1 MDSQSYGFICNPR
14 TIIWD
19 MVQSPF
25 PAQITK
31 WRELRGLTQRQ
42 LAARIGTSSSSLCR
56 WESGE
61 NTPKRDHVE
70 KLDEL
75 LQASGRLL
83 KVWETQTSGSSLP
96 PWMQDLWRLK
106 EEAVHIE
113 FLSPVLVPGLLQSP
127 GYARIVFEHG
137 QPLAGPAEIADLV
150 SMRCAR
156 YDRLRERNDPEIVA
170 VFPHSALTCVP
181 DEVRREQAAHL
192 VSLGRRG
199 RVRLHLVPEGSALI
213 GITSPLLLCR
223 LVDGSRAAS
232 SDHVSGNVL
241 YDETIGF
248 DRLAE
253 LVKRALGS
261 ALPLEQSMEVLERLS
276 T

>member
-1 MDSQSYGFICNPR
+1 MMQ
-14 TIIWD
+14 
-19 MVQSPF
+19 PF

-31 WRELRGLTQRQ
+31 WRDLRGLTQRQ
-42 LAARIGTSSSSLCR
+42 LAARLGTSSSSLCR

-83 KVWETQTSGSSLP
+83 KVWETQTVGSSLP
-96 PWMQDLWRLK
+96 TWMRDLWQLK

-113 FLSPVLVPGLLQSP
+113 FLSPVLVPGFLQSP

-137 QPLAGPAEIADLV
+137 QPLATPSEIDHLV

-156 YDRLRERNDPEIVA
+156 YERLRERNDPEVVA

-181 DEVRREQAAHL
+181 DEVRREQASHL
-192 VSLGRRG
+192 VSLARSG
-199 RVRLHLVPEGSALI
+199 RVRTHLVPEGSALI

-223 LVDGSRAAS
+223 LVDGSRVAS

-241 YDETIGF
+241 YDEGTGF
-248 DRLAE
+248 DRLSE

-261 ALPLEQSMEVLERLS
+261 AFPPEQSVQVLKGLS

>member
-1 MDSQSYGFICNPR
+1 
-14 TIIWD
+14 
-19 MVQSPF
+19 MVQPPF

-42 LAARIGTSSSSLCR
+42 LATRLGTSSSSLCR

-83 KVWETQTSGSSLP
+83 KVWETQTVGSSLP
-96 PWMQDLWRLK
+96 PWMRDLWQLK
-106 EEAVHIE
+106 EEAVYIE
-113 FLSPVLVPGLLQSP
+113 FLSPVLVPGFLQSP

-137 QPLAGPAEIADLV
+137 QPLAPPAEIDHLV

-156 YDRLRERNDPEIVA
+156 YERLRERNDPEVVA
-170 VFPHSALTCVP
+170 VFPHSALTCVS
-181 DEVRREQAAHL
+181 DDVRREQAAHL
-192 VSLGRRG
+192 VSLAGSGRIRI
-199 RVRLHLVPEGSALI
+199 HLVPEGAALI

-223 LVDGSRAAS
+223 LVDGSRFAS

-241 YDETIGF
+241 YDEGNGF
-248 DRLAE
+248 DRLSE

-261 ALPLEQSMEVLERLS
+261 ALPPEQSVQVLKGLS